1 MTDQPGRDVRVTAA
15 IGQSCRLTRREA
27 MLALGG
33 GIFICIVPS
42 PASAADADTAAA
54 IRQVYGDRVPSPGRI
69 MLKLPALAETGNS
82 VPLTMIIDSPMTEG
96 DRVVRASVFAN
107 RNPRPLI
114 ATTLFGP
121 RSGTPTFST
130 NMRLSGTQDVI
141 GIAEMSDHSLWRAQ
155 VRVMVTVG
163 ACDALQMRY

>member
-1 MTDQPGRDVRVTAA
+1 
-15 IGQSCRLTRREA
+15 

-33 GIFICIVPS
+33 GILISIVPL

-54 IRQVYGDRVPSPGRI
+54 IRQVYGDRVPNRGRI
-69 MLKLPALAETGNS
+69 TLKLPALAETGNS
-82 VPLTMIIDSPMTEG
+82 VPLTMIIDSPMTER

-114 ATTLFGP
+114 AMTLFGP

-130 NMRLSGTQDVI
+130 NLRLSGTQDVI
-141 GIAEMSDHSLWRAQ
+141 GIAEMSDHSLWSAQ

>member
-1 MTDQPGRDVRVTAA
+1 MPL
-15 IGQSCRLTRREA
+15 SRREA

-33 GIFICIVPS
+33 GILISIVPLAT
-42 PASAADADTAAA
+42 PAADADTAAA
-54 IRQVYGDRVPSPGRI
+54 IRLVYGDRVPNRGRI
-69 MLKLPALAETGNS
+69 TLKLPALAETGNS
-82 VPLTMIIDSPMTEG
+82 VPLTMIIDSPMTEQ

-114 ATTLFGP
+114 VTTLFGP
-121 RSGTPTFST
+121 RSGTPTLST

-141 GIAEMSDHSLWRAQ
+141 GIAEMSDHSLWSAQ

-163 ACDALQMRY
+163 ACDALEMRY